1 MLIHF
6 LSPGQFGDQVEF
18 DDDDNAT
25 MASGGLSGV
34 SPGSSKSSS
43 SAKCDSSSRCGA
55 SGKSSSSSASSKGWS
70 T

>member
-34 SPGSSKSSS
+34 SPSSSKSNSS
-43 SAKCDSSSRCGA
+43 SKCDSSSRCGA
-55 SGKSSSSSASSKGWS
+55 SGKSSSSSASSKG
-70 T
+70 